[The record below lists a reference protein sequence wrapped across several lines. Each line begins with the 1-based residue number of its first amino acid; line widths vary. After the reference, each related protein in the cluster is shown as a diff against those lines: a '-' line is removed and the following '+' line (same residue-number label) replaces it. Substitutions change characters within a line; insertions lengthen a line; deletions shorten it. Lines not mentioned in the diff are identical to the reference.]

1 MPTQRT
7 QLGQRGEAMARRFLQ
22 KRGYRILESNYR
34 CPYGEIDIVARD
46 GDQTVFVEVRTR
58 LSTAYGTP
66 EESLTPTKQ
75 RHMLAASQEYLQR
88 HDMGEADCR
97 IDLVSIRLAA
107 GSREPR
113 IDHLQHA
120 VQL

>member
-1 MPTQRT
+1 MPTRRI

-22 KRGYRILESNYR
+22 KRGYSILESNYR

-46 GDQTVFVEVRTR
+46 RDQTVFVEVRTR

-75 RHMLAASQEYLQR
+75 RHMLATSQEYLQR
-88 HDMGEADCR
+88 HEMGEADCR
-97 IDLVSIRLAA
+97 IDLVSIRLGA

>member
-1 MPTQRT
+1 MPTRRAQM
-7 QLGQRGEAMARRFLQ
+7 GQRGEAMARGFLQ
-22 KRGYRILESNYR
+22 ERGYHILESNYR
-34 CPYGEIDIVARD
+34 CSYGEIDIIAQD

-66 EESLTPTKQ
+66 EESLTPAKQ
-75 RHMLAASQEYLQR
+75 QHLLATSQEYLQR

-97 IDLVSIRLAA
+97 IDLVSIRLGA
-107 GSREPR
+107 GSQGPR
-113 IDHLQHA
+113 IDHLRHA

>member
-1 MPTQRT
+1 
-7 QLGQRGEAMARRFLQ
+7 MARSFLQ
-22 KRGYRILESNYR
+22 ENGYRILESNYR
-34 CPYGEIDIVARD
+34 CPFGEIDIVAQD

-66 EESLTPTKQ
+66 EESLTSAKQ
-75 RHMLAASQEYLQR
+75 QHLLAASQEYLQR
-88 HDMGEADCR
+88 HAMSEADCR
-97 IDLVSIRLAA
+97 IDLVSIRLGA
-107 GSREPR
+107 GSQVPR

>member
-46 GDQTVFVEVRTR
+46 GDQTVFV
-58 LSTAYGTP
+58 
-66 EESLTPTKQ
+66 
-75 RHMLAASQEYLQR
+75 
-88 HDMGEADCR
+88 
-97 IDLVSIRLAA
+97 
-107 GSREPR
+107 
-113 IDHLQHA
+113 
-120 VQL
+120 

>member
-1 MPTQRT
+1 
-7 QLGQRGEAMARRFLQ
+7 MARGFLLE
-22 KRGYRILESNYR
+22 RGYRILESNYR
-34 CPYGEIDIVARD
+34 CSYGEIDLIAQD

-75 RHMLAASQEYLQR
+75 RHMLAASQEYLQQ
-88 HDMGEADCR
+88 HNMSEADCR
-97 IDLVSIRLAA
+97 IDLVSIRLGA
-107 GSREPR
+107 GSQGPR
-113 IDHLQHA
+113 IDHLRHA